1 MKPETKLKYAI
12 LDLAATWNDEVL
24 PDNLT
29 EDQVEEY
36 WEDTDYLEDA
46 ISEVRCSGIETGL
59 PGQYSRHYESEE
71 VAVQCPNGDWV
82 GFTYWHGG
90 GKFGNPEEIDWIQ
103 HAYDVEC
110 KEEQKLVTVHSFTKK
125 QYILVIKY

>member
-29 EDQVEEY
+29 EEQVEEY
-36 WEDTDYLEDA
+36 WNDSEYLEDA
-46 ISEVRCSGIETGL
+46 ISEVRCSGIETRF

-125 QYILVIKY
+125 Q

>member
-29 EDQVEEY
+29 EEQVEEY
-36 WEDTDYLEDA
+36 WDVSEYLEDA
-46 ISEVRCSGIETGL
+46 ISEVRCSGIETDL

-71 VAVQCPNGDWV
+71 VAVQCPSGDWV

-90 GKFGNPEEIDWIQ
+90 GKHGEPEAIDWME
-103 HAYDVEC
+103 HAYDLNCVE
-110 KEEQKLVTVHSFTKK
+110 EEKLVVVQTFTKK
-125 QYILVIKY
+125 GEGK

>member
-1 MKPETKLKYAI
+1 MKPQAKLKYAI
-12 LDLAATWNDEVL
+12 LELAYIWEDKTISNT
-24 PDNLT
+24 LT
-29 EDQVEEY
+29 EEEVEEL
-36 WEDTDYLEDA
+36 WDEAVDMQDA
-46 ISEVRCSGIETGL
+46 ISEIRCGGYETGL

-90 GKFGNPEEIDWIQ
+90 GKHGEPEAIDWIQ

-110 KEEQKLVTVHSFTKK
+110 KEEEKLVIVRTFNKK
-125 QYILVIKY
+125 EIQE

>member
-46 ISEVRCSGIETGL
+46 ISEIRCSGVETGL
-59 PGQYSRHYESEE
+59 PGQHSRHYESEE

-90 GKFGNPEEIDWIQ
+90 GKHGEPEAIDWIEY
-103 HAYDVEC
+103 AYDVEC

-125 QYILVIKY
+125 

>member
-24 PDNLT
+24 PNNLT
-29 EDQVEEY
+29 EEQVEEY
-36 WEDTDYLEDA
+36 WEDSEYLEDA
-46 ISEVRCSGIETGL
+46 MSEVRCSGIETGL
-59 PGQYSRHYESEE
+59 PGQYSRHYDSEE

-90 GKFGNPEEIDWIQ
+90 GKFGNPGEIDWIQ
-103 HAYDVEC
+103 HAYDVDC
-110 KEEQKLVTVHSFTKK
+110 VEEEKLVVVQTFSKK
-125 QYILVIKY
+125 GESK

>member
-29 EDQVEEY
+29 EEQVEEY
-36 WEDTDYLEDA
+36 WEDSEYLEDA
-46 ISEVRCSGIETGL
+46 ISEIRCSGIETGL

-90 GKFGNPEEIDWIQ
+90 GKHGEPEAIDWMEY
-103 HAYDVEC
+103 AYDLDCVE
-110 KEEQKLVTVHSFTKK
+110 EEKLVVVQTFTKK
-125 QYILVIKY
+125 GDTK

>member
-29 EDQVEEY
+29 EEQVEEY
-36 WEDTDYLEDA
+36 WEDSEYLEDA
-46 ISEVRCSGIETGL
+46 ISEIRCSGIETGL

-82 GFTYWHGG
+82 GFTYWYGG
-90 GKFGNPEEIDWIQ
+90 GKHGEPEAIDWMEY
-103 HAYDVEC
+103 AYDLDCVE
-110 KEEQKLVTVHSFTKK
+110 EEKLVVVQTFSKKGDTK
-125 QYILVIKY
+125 

>member
-46 ISEVRCSGIETGL
+46 INEVRCSGIETGL

-90 GKFGNPEEIDWIQ
+90 GKHGEPEAIDWME
-103 HAYDVEC
+103 HAYDLNCVE
-110 KEEQKLVTVHSFTKK
+110 EEKLVVVQTFTKK
-125 QYILVIKY
+125 GEGK

>member
-1 MKPETKLKYAI
+1 MKPENKLKYAI

-29 EDQVEEY
+29 EEQVEEY
-36 WEDTDYLEDA
+36 WDDSEYLEDA
-46 ISEVRCSGIETGL
+46 ISEIRCSGIETGL
-59 PGQYSRHYESEE
+59 PGQYSRHYDSEE

-110 KEEQKLVTVHSFTKK
+110 KEEEKLVTVHSFTKK
-125 QYILVIKY
+125 Q

>member
-24 PDNLT
+24 PNNLT
-29 EDQVEEY
+29 EEQVEEY
-36 WEDTDYLEDA
+36 WEDSEYLEDA
-46 ISEVRCSGIETGL
+46 ISEIRCSGIETGL

-90 GKFGNPEEIDWIQ
+90 GKHGEPSAIDWMEY
-103 HAYDVEC
+103 AYDLDCVE
-110 KEEQKLVTVHSFTKK
+110 EEKLVVVQTFTKK
-125 QYILVIKY
+125 PDSIS

>member
-29 EDQVEEY
+29 EEQVEEY
-36 WEDTDYLEDA
+36 WDDSEYLEDA
-46 ISEVRCSGIETGL
+46 INELRCSGIETGL
-59 PGQYSRHYESEE
+59 PGQHSRHYESEE
-71 VAVQCPNGDWV
+71 VGVQCPNGDWV

-110 KEEQKLVTVHSFTKK
+110 KEEQKLVTVHSFTNK
-125 QYILVIKY
+125 Q

>member
-12 LDLAATWNDEVL
+12 LDLAATWNDEIL

-36 WEDTDYLEDA
+36 WEDTGCLEDA
-46 ISEVRCSGIETGL
+46 ISEIRCSGIETGL
-59 PGQYSRHYESEE
+59 PGQHSRHYESEE

-125 QYILVIKY
+125 Q